1 MDLLVGLT
9 IFFGALTFG
18 ASGCLIGCMPI
29 LSPLVASNATRQVDI
44 KRWLLLLAIGRVTG
58 YIFIAA
64 VSYLSVSYIKAI
76 VFAAPDVSRVFG
88 VFIFLVGAVLA
99 VNIYYPLA
107 HACPVKNISKLPPI
121 AIGVGLSLSFCPAL
135 LQLISICAATDSI
148 AAAVIYGVLFGVGVS
163 VVPTL
168 FYGFAVYPLVRE
180 GVTVF
185 LRRKKMLEL
194 IFAALLMLAG
204 VAIFFQILKV

>member
-1 MDLLVGLT
+1 
-9 IFFGALTFG
+9 
-18 ASGCLIGCMPI
+18 MPI
-29 LSPLVASNATRQVDI
+29 LSPLVASNATREVDI
-44 KRWLLLLAIGRVTG
+44 KRWLLLLALGRVVG

-64 VSYLSVSYIKAI
+64 VSYLSLSYIKAF
-76 VFAAPDVSRVFG
+76 VFGAEDVSRVFG

-99 VNIYYPLA
+99 VNIYYPLS
-107 HACPVKNISKLPPI
+107 HVCPLKNISKLPPI
-121 AIGVGLSLSFCPAL
+121 AIGVGLSLSFCPAV
-135 LQLISICAATDSI
+135 LQLISICIATDSI
-148 AAAVIYGVLFGVGVS
+148 AAAIIYGVVFGVGVS

-185 LRRKKMLEL
+185 LRRKKTLEL
-194 IFAALLMLAG
+194 IFATLLMLAG